1 MTATARPDTSVV
13 DVITALFLC
22 GSVTGAPKIRSTE
35 IIRELEPH
43 LRGIYTGV
51 IGFLSPNGDAFF
63 NVAIRTVAIDASTGS
78 ATFGVGGG
86 ITWESTAEGEYEEC
100 LLKASFLTRSRPEF
114 CLFETLALVDG
125 VYQLLDRHLSR
136 AQSSACYFGFRWNEI
151 AARAQLDSARDS
163 HPVGSWRVRL
173 LIDPVGTPTIEAAP
187 LAHAAA
193 PLVVKLAHAPVDESD
208 PLIFHKI
215 SERSRYQ
222 KELDRRQPCD
232 DVILWNSRGE
242 VTESSI
248 ARLYVGRAGRVLV
261 RGYLPAEL
269 SIA

>member
-100 LLKASFLTRSRPEF
+100 LLKTSFLTRSWPEF
-114 CLFETLALVDG
+114 CLLETLAFVDG

-136 AQSSACYFGFRWNEI
+136 TQASARYFGFRWNET
-151 AARAQLDSARDS
+151 AARVQLDSAR
-163 HPVGSWRVRL
+163 
-173 LIDPVGTPTIEAAP
+173 
-187 LAHAAA
+187 
-193 PLVVKLAHAPVDESD
+193 
-208 PLIFHKI
+208 
-215 SERSRYQ
+215 ERSRYQ

-248 ARLYVGRAGRVLV
+248 ARLHVGRAGRVLV
-261 RGYLPAEL
+261 RGHLPAEV